1 MNKFSVILVSSLIIV
16 TIVILVMVYKF
27 SIPVLNSED
36 KIMEESK
43 TLNGKAPSYCNP
55 IIPKG
60 FRISNEGA
68 SWKYVEDK
76 IEGWNDGLV
85 IEDIAGN
92 QFVWVPV
99 KDGIENDGQYDN
111 NNEVKYKKWYIRE
124 GKDTLDEQTKIEIEN
139 LLERSIEGGIVKEEQ
154 IVEDKLPEGV
164 ISEEEQII
172 KYGGFYIAR
181 YEAGIEKNILQEI
194 YSLDDNYEEIT
205 VDKRNNTIE
214 YKPISKENEQIW
226 NFIEYSNAKTVAEN
240 MYNNE
245 EVKSGLMTGRQ
256 FDTIMRWAVINEY
269 DLEDTTSWGNFFDTY
284 SENYRYSYA
293 TYLRKNSQDWKL
305 KGYGNKDRGNMIFT
319 SSGGLEIAKMN
330 EIYDIAGNVFE
341 FTTDLY
347 EGEISLVRGGS
358 AAYSGKK
365 DSSHPAIAT
374 SLGDSLHYVIGFRV
388 VLYIN

>member
-256 FDTIMRWAVINEY
+256 FDTIMRWAMINGY
-269 DLEDTTSWGNFFDTY
+269 NLEDATTWGNFLDTY
-284 SENYRYSYA
+284 SESYRYSYA
-293 TYLRKNSQDWKL
+293 SYLRKHSQDWKL
-305 KGYGNKDRGNMIFT
+305 KGYGNKERDNIIFT

-347 EGEISLVRGGS
+347 EGEISLVRGGC

-365 DSSHPAIAT
+365 DSPHPAIAT
-374 SLGDSLHYVIGFRV
+374 SMGDSLHYVIGFRV